1 MPQREHHGENFHY
14 IVRYQHTGSYEFEQV
29 EVPDVKATDASR
41 REYVVE
47 NQEMYTE
54 YRISVQAANQEG
66 LSTKPV
72 ERFIGYSGQG
82 STYQQICI
90 MM

>member
-14 IVRYQHTGSYEFEQV
+14 IVRYQRVGSYDTEVV
-29 EVPDVKATDASR
+29 EVPDVKASDASR

-54 YRISVQAANQEG
+54 YKISVQAANQEG
-66 LSTKPV
+66 PSTKAI
-72 ERFIGYSGQG
+72 ERIIGYSGQG
-82 STYQQICI
+82 STY
-90 MM
+90 